1 MDALES
7 SRLIMDKYAAK
18 ILVATHRK
26 PKSAIQLSKKHGIPI
41 AICYR
46 RIHKLEEAGFLKEA
60 DRVLTQDGKR
70 VSVYKS
76 TLKNVHIIFED
87 GNFRVK
93 MEKKRETGEDG
104 TEGWKNVELLER

>member
-87 GNFRVK
+87 GNFRIK

>member
-1 MDALES
+1 MYLLLS
-7 SRLIMDKYAAK
+7 LVIFVLYAAK

-41 AICYR
+41 GICYR

-70 VSVYKS
+70 VSVYES

-87 GNFRVK
+87 GNFRIK
-93 MEKKRETGEDG
+93 MEKKRESADNG
-104 TEGWKNVELLER
+104 TKGWKNVELLER